1 MFDFS
6 VMHDHIVDV
15 FGDDATFTPVSGTPV
30 SCRVVLRRPDVQVE
44 FGGYGS
50 GVVEA
55 QKIRVRQTEI
65 FTPATGDKFTVGLKE
80 YTIVG
85 CPMQDIYAGV
95 WDCVVAE
102 T

>member
-6 VMHDHIVDV
+6 VLHGYVADV

-30 SCRVVLRRPDVQVE
+30 GCRVVLRRPDVHVE
-44 FGGYGS
+44 FGGYGG

-55 QKIRVRQTEI
+55 QKIRVRQSDVAA
-65 FTPATGDKFTVGLKE
+65 PATGDKFTVGLKE
-80 YTIVG
+80 YTTVG
-85 CPMQDIYAGV
+85 CPMQDTYAGV
-95 WDCVVAE
+95 WDCPVAE